1 MTAPFRFGLIGAG
14 GIAATHAD
22 ALAASEV
29 AELVAV
35 AAGRQAGE
43 FAARHGCDHELEP
56 EALLAR
62 SDLDGVILCTP
73 SGARLELALAAAE
86 RGKHVLVEKPLEVTV
101 ARSRT
106 MIEACAA
113 AGVTLG
119 VIFQS
124 RFAPGVAAAAAAVRA
139 GALGTPVLGEI
150 QVAWYR
156 PPSYYASGAWRGTHA
171 LDGGGALMNQGIHA
185 VDQLLW
191 LMGDAT
197 FVAARSTRRLHT
209 EIEVEDLITA
219 QLTFA
224 SGALGTLSA
233 STACAPGW
241 ARRTEACGTAGSIRL
256 VDDTIERWDLPNMPD
271 PREAQQDGGHVAA
284 PDRDAGPPAGTSS
297 PTVAG
302 SALHQAQID
311 DFVQAVRTGRAPR
324 VDGREGLR
332 SVALVEAAYRSAAA
346 DGRPVGVEV

>member
-1 MTAPFRFGLIGAG
+1 MTARFRFGLIGAG

-22 ALAASEV
+22 ALADSEL
-29 AELVAV
+29 ADLVAV
-35 AAGRQAGE
+35 AGGSRARE
-43 FAARHGCDHELEP
+43 FAARHACDFEEGPHD
-56 EALLAR
+56 LLAR
-62 SDLDGVILCTP
+62 PDLDGVILCTP
-73 SGARLELALAAAE
+73 SGARLELALDAA
-86 RGKHVLVEKPLEVTV
+86 RQGKHLLVEKPLEVTV
-101 ARSRT
+101 ARGRA
-106 MIEACAA
+106 MIDACDA

-124 RFAPGVAAAAAAVRA
+124 RFAPGVEAAEAAVRA

-156 PPSYYASGAWRGTHA
+156 PPSYYASGAWRGTRA

-191 LMGDAT
+191 LMGEVT

-209 EIEVEDLITA
+209 RIEVEDLITA

-256 VDDTIERWDLPNMPD
+256 VDDAIERWDLPGVPD
-271 PREAQQDGGHVAA
+271 PRAAQPVAGGGWSPNPAT
-284 PDRDAGPPAGTSS
+284 DPPAGASS
-297 PTVAG
+297 PTVAS
-302 SALHQAQID
+302 SAQHRAQIEE
-311 DFVQAVRTGRAPR
+311 FVNAVRSGRTPR

-332 SVALVEAAYRSAAA
+332 SVALVEAAYRSAAGG
-346 DGRPVGVEV
+346 GRPVGVET